1 MKPTRVQDEIIKDFP
16 SFRVYRETKL
26 SAHKGQP
33 NPDSDRGTPH
43 SSSDHSSSSK
53 KQRPILRANQPL
65 MKSRKENFRRKS
77 RRRSS
82 MTLHLLRPVQ
92 IYNAPQPG
100 HWEENGRSLSRKESY
115 LPPLHISSGLTF
127 DSGDQLLVSAQK
139 PLGLILEEP
148 GEEQVVGGCFVAE
161 VVEGS
166 AADQAGVRVGD
177 ILVAVQN
184 ADVHKAKLEEVLGRI
199 GDAPRVVNLRF
210 WRRERDGNWSDYSE
224 ED

>member
-1 MKPTRVQDEIIKDFP
+1 
-16 SFRVYRETKL
+16 
-26 SAHKGQP
+26 
-33 NPDSDRGTPH
+33 
-43 SSSDHSSSSK
+43 
-53 KQRPILRANQPL
+53 
-65 MKSRKENFRRKS
+65 
-77 RRRSS
+77 

-92 IYNAPQPG
+92 IYNAPQSG
-100 HWEENGRSLSRKESY
+100 YWEENGRSYSRNESS

-148 GEEQVVGGCFVAE
+148 EEEEQGVGGCFVAE

-210 WRRERDGNWSDYSE
+210 WRRERDWNWSDYSE